1 MEYTTVLKIA
11 EKWSVTTACVYYA
24 VKKGRISGAVL
35 IDGRWHIPVDAKN
48 LTKKVDPKTGY
59 ISAKEAADKWG
70 ITKVAVYTAAKE
82 GRIPGAKFANGR
94 WHIPKDVKAPVNRRA
109 ERLPGYISAANAAS
123 KWGVTDTCVY
133 QAAKAGRVPGAK
145 FIDGKWHIPEEAQGT
160 VDGRRKRWKQ
170 R

>member
-1 MEYTTVLKIA
+1 M
-11 EKWSVTTACVYYA
+11 YYA

-82 GRIPGAKFANGR
+82 GRIPGAKF
-94 WHIPKDVKAPVNRRA
+94 
-109 ERLPGYISAANAAS
+109 
-123 KWGVTDTCVY
+123 
-133 QAAKAGRVPGAK
+133 
-145 FIDGKWHIPEEAQGT
+145 IDGKWHIPEEAQGT